1 MLIGYILQMN
11 FWTFCININFKLWK
25 ASSRLK
31 LLWLNISSVM
41 EFLLWWVNLRRFLT
55 SAVRPQVMP
64 FLVPGSQKPCIMS
77 LVKTQKIHIKWSKSL
92 RYSNFAEISVSQV
105 FLDPIQNRVSA
116 WSVHLEAAYFEAL
129 LYFGKIQ
136 CQY

>member
-55 SAVRPQVMP
+55 SAVRPRVMP

-77 LVKTQKIHIKWSKSL
+77 LVKTKKIQIEWSKSLRYSQIKRSKSL
-92 RYSNFAEISVSQV
+92 RYSNFTQISVSQV

-116 WSVHLEAAYFEAL
+116 WSMHLEAVYLKA
-129 LYFGKIQ
+129 
-136 CQY
+136 